1 MAMRMGAMLA
11 KMDGVSEL
19 RYGDCPTVEAE
30 VVVAAAPEALWP
42 LVSDIQLPARFSSEF
57 AGAEWLEGATGPSLG
72 ARFVGH
78 NAHPAAG
85 QWDTVSTISAF
96 EPGRLFEW
104 SVGDP
109 DEPSSTWRF
118 TLVPE
123 GAATRVIQWMRMGP
137 ARSGINAAI
146 DAMPDKED
154 RILRR
159 RLDEHKANMEATL
172 QGIKQLAES

>member
-1 MAMRMGAMLA
+1 MAMRMDAMLA
-11 KMDGVSEL
+11 KMDDRAEL
-19 RYGDCPTVEAE
+19 RYDDCPTVQAE
-30 VVVAAAPEALWP
+30 VVVLAPPEALWP

-57 AGAEWLEGATGPSLG
+57 AGAEWLDGASGPSLG

-85 QWDTVSTISAF
+85 QWDTVSTISAL

-109 DEPSSTWRF
+109 DEPSSMWRF
-118 TLVPE
+118 TLRPE
-123 GAATRVIQWMRMGP
+123 GATTRVIQWMRMGP
-137 ARSGINAAI
+137 ARSGINVAI

-159 RLDEHKANMEATL
+159 RLSEHKANMEATL